1 MLKPLGD
8 SGHHTMIRK
17 RASTGRIVAQVIV
30 FLLLC
35 GIVGGE
41 IPELLTLTDNCS
53 NDFAVRKT
61 NSAISSLLHGA
72 SKHVRAANGAPEIGI
87 SFSHF
92 GPIERAALVPS
103 AALIP
108 DTVVRT

>member
-1 MLKPLGD
+1 MLKRLGD
-8 SGHHTMIRK
+8 RDHHTMIRK

-92 GPIERAALVPS
+92 GPVEKAALVPS